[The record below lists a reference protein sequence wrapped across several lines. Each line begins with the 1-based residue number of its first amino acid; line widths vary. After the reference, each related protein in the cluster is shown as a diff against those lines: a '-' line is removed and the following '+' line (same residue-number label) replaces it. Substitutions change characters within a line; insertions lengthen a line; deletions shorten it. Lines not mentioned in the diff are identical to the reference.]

1 MRVIE
6 TLTTKLPVITTDKYP
21 KSEVLIAIQWMFGI
35 SKQRAMKLYNSTDAE
50 EHNFIV
56 DGFKANARKSFYA
69 D

>member
-6 TLTTKLPVITTDKYP
+6 TLTTKPPVSMTDKYP

-35 SKQRAMKLYNSTDAE
+35 SKQKAINLYNSTDASY
-50 EHNFIV
+50 HNEIV
-56 DGFKANARKSFYA
+56 HGFKFNARRTFYG